1 MSTIEREVTNKI
13 EQLALRVSVFEALKH
28 LIVAG
33 NVLTYLPKKGSM
45 RVFPLTQY
53 VCQRD
58 SSGNVC
64 EIIVQK
70 KMSVMAL
77 DKDVA
82 AQIMTDPNYK
92 KDEEVEL
99 YTHVYKLPNDE
110 FYVCQEANG
119 VKIPSSVGTFKKDR
133 LPYQALRM
141 IRVDNEDYGR
151 GYVEEFLGDLK
162 SLEGLSQALVE
173 SAAASSKVVFMVRPM
188 QLQEKKIYH

>member
-1 MSTIEREVTNKI
+1 MSVIEREIANKI

-64 EIIVQK
+64 EIIVQE

-99 YTHVYKLPNDE
+99 YTHVYKLDNDK

-119 VKIPSSVGTFKKDR
+119 VKIPSSVGTFNKDR

-162 SLEGLSQALVE
+162 SLEGLSQSLVE
-173 SAAASSKVVFMVRPM
+173 SAAASSKVVFLVRPNAVTR
-188 QLQEKKIYH
+188 KKIYH